1 MTLRFAKYQG
11 TGNDFL
17 LIDGLKGLPDVD
29 WAAFARRWCDRHYG
43 VGGDGVILV
52 LEGQSAPFAMRVIN
66 ADGSEPEM
74 CGNGLR
80 CFVKYLADRGLAP
93 MGPFDVETGA
103 GTLRP
108 EVLPDGRVRVEMG
121 APILERS
128 RIPMAGPEAA
138 QVVEEPIAVGAES
151 FLVTAVSMGNP
162 HAVIFVPDA
171 GAVPLAEWGPAL
183 ERHPSFPAR
192 TNVEFTEVLNRR
204 EARMRVWERGAGP
217 TLACG
222 TGACATLVAGVL
234 TGRLDRE
241 ATIHLPGGPLA
252 IAWPEGGPIVMTGA
266 AEAVFEGELPLA

>member
-1 MTLRFAKYQG
+1 MRLPFAKYQG

-17 LIDGLKGLPDVD
+17 MVDGLDGLPALD
-29 WAAFARRWCDRHYG
+29 WGAFARRWCDRHHG
-43 VGGDGVILV
+43 VGADGVILV
-52 LEGQSAPFAMRVIN
+52 LKGDSAPFAMRVIN

-80 CFVKYLADRGLAP
+80 CFVRYLADRGLAP
-93 MGPFDVETGA
+93 VGPFPVETGA

-108 EVLPDGRVRVEMG
+108 EVLADGQVRVDMG
-121 APILERS
+121 HPILERA
-128 RIPMAGPEAA
+128 RIPMAGPAA
-138 QVVEEPIAVGAES
+138 DQVVDEPIAVGAES

-162 HAVIFVPDA
+162 HAVIFVPDVA
-171 GAVPLAEWGPAL
+171 AVPLAEWGPPL
-183 ERHPSFPAR
+183 ETHPAFPAR
-192 TNVEFTEVLNRR
+192 TNVEFTQVLDRHS
-204 EARMRVWERGAGP
+204 ARMRVWERGAGP

-252 IAWPEGGPIVMTGA
+252 IAWREDGTIFMTGA
-266 AEAVFEGELPLA
+266 AEFVFTGEVPLA

>member
-1 MTLRFAKYQG
+1 MRLSFAKYQG

-17 LIDGLKGLPDVD
+17 MVDGLDGLPALD
-29 WAAFARRWCDRHYG
+29 WGAFARRWCDRHYG
-43 VGGDGVILV
+43 VGADGVILV
-52 LEGQSAPFAMRVIN
+52 LRGESAPFAMRVIN

-80 CFVKYLADRGLAP
+80 CFVRYLADRGLAP
-93 MGPFDVETGA
+93 TGPFPVETGA

-108 EVLPDGRVRVEMG
+108 EVLEGGQVRVDMG
-121 APILERS
+121 HPILSRA
-128 RIPMAGPEAA
+128 RIPMSGPADE
-138 QVVEEPIAVGAES
+138 QVVDEPIAVGAES

-162 HAVIFVPDA
+162 HAVIFVPDVE
-171 GAVPLAEWGPAL
+171 AVPLAEWGPPL
-183 ERHPSFPAR
+183 ETHPAFPAR
-192 TNVEFTEVLNRR
+192 TNVEFTQVIDRHT
-204 EARMRVWERGAGP
+204 ARMRVWERGAGP

-252 IAWPEGGPIVMTGA
+252 IAWREDGSILMTGA
-266 AEAVFEGELPLA
+266 AEFVFTGELPLA

>member
-1 MTLRFAKYQG
+1 MTIPFAKYQG

-17 LIDGLKGLPDVD
+17 MIDGLESLPAVD

-52 LEGQSAPFAMRVIN
+52 LRGATAPFAMRVIN

-80 CFVKYLADRGLAP
+80 CFVKYLADRGFAP
-93 MGPFDVETGA
+93 VGVFEVETGA

-121 APILERS
+121 APILERA
-128 RIPMAGPEAA
+128 RIPMAGPAAA
-138 QVVEEPIAVGAES
+138 QVVEEPLAVGAES

-171 GAVPLAEWGPAL
+171 EAVPLGEWGPAL

-192 TNVEFTEVLNRR
+192 TNVEFTEVLNRH

-252 IAWPEGGPIVMTGA
+252 ISWPEGGPIVMTGA
-266 AEAVFEGELPLA
+266 AEAVFEGRIPLA